1 MEITIKFNE
10 SGRFS
15 IEKSDDM
22 GVFLAIG
29 MLELAKKVLLEPDNT
44 EEEEEINGQ
53 ISLDVNDDMQ

>member
-1 MEITIKFNE
+1 MEIIIKFNE

>member
-29 MLELAKKVLLEPDNT
+29 MLELAKKVLLEPDNIVE

-53 ISLDVNDDMQ
+53 ISFL